1 MAYRFAPPEPRRL
14 GESLLQQI
22 GHTPLLRLRRVTR
35 DLPSAVEVYVK
46 AEWFNPGG
54 SVKDRP
60 VLRIIEDAER
70 DGRLGPDRTII
81 DSSSGNAGIAY
92 AMIGAAKGYRVRL
105 FVPGNVSDER
115 KRTLQALG
123 ADVRYTDSLEGSDG
137 AIVAVREAV
146 AADPG
151 RYFFGDQYNNPSNV
165 RAHFETT
172 GPEIAEQTR
181 GRITH
186 FVAGLGTSGTLV
198 GAGRYLGQAAPGVEI
213 IAVEPDRPLHGIEGL
228 KHMASSIVPGIY
240 DPAVHRRTVR
250 IKTEAAYDMARR
262 LAREEG
268 LLVGQSSG
276 AAVLGA
282 VAVARHLDE
291 GVVVAV
297 CADGADRYLSTA
309 MWNDLPAPVRD
320 DLIPV
325 TTRIVGGPAGEVS
338 VTTGASVADGAALHV
353 TEDQVAAIVDQ
364 ARREAPH
371 ECCGLLAG
379 RAGRVERLFRGT
391 NVDRSPYTYYMD
403 PKEVLRATKE
413 IDAAGQE
420 LLAIYHSHTHTDAY
434 PSATDI
440 AKAHYPD
447 SLYLI
452 ISLKDPAVPEIRGF
466 TIAGNTVVEKSVIVR

>member
-1 MAYRFAPPEPRRL
+1 VAYRFASPNSVQL
-14 GESLLQQI
+14 GESLLQRI
-22 GHTPLLRLRRVTR
+22 GNTPLLRLTRVTR
-35 DLPSAVEVYVK
+35 DLPAAVEVYVK

-70 DGRLGPDRTII
+70 DGRLAAGRVIV

-105 FVPGNVSDER
+105 YLPANVSEER
-115 KRTLQALG
+115 QRVLHALG
-123 ADVRYTDSLEGSDG
+123 AEVHYTDPLEGSDG
-137 AIVAVREAV
+137 AILAVREAV
-146 AADPG
+146 AADPE
-151 RYFFGDQYNNPSNV
+151 RWFFGDQYNNPSNV
-165 RAHFETT
+165 RAHFDTT
-172 GPEIAEQTR
+172 GPEVAEQTR

-186 FVAGLGTSGTLV
+186 FVAGVGTSGTLI
-198 GAGRYLGQAAPGVEI
+198 GAGRYLRQVVSGVEI

-240 DPAVHRRTVR
+240 DPTVHQRTAQ
-250 IKTEAAYDMARR
+250 IKTEAAYGMARR

-282 VAVARHLDE
+282 LAVGRHLGE
-291 GVVVAV
+291 GVIVAV
-297 CADGADRYLSTA
+297 CPDGADRYLSTA
-309 MWNDLPAPVRD
+309 MWTDSTVPPPD

-325 TTRIVGGPAGEVS
+325 TTRGAGGQAGEFT
-338 VTTGASVADGAALHV
+338 VTTMASLTGSAGILI
-353 TEDQVAAIVDQ
+353 TKDQVAAIVGQ
-364 ARREAPH
+364 ARQEAPH

-379 RAGRVERLFRGT
+379 RAGRVERLFQGT
-391 NVDRSPYTYYMD
+391 NVDHSPFTYYMD

-413 IDAAGQE
+413 IDAAGQD
-420 LLAIYHSHTHTDAY
+420 LLAIYHSHTHTAAY

-452 ISLKDPAVPEIRGF
+452 ISLKDPARPEIRAFVIVGD
-466 TIAGNTVVEKSVIVR
+466 AVSEKSVIVR